1 MPNVYNYLISKA
13 FIIIVLLFANSS
25 LNGQSACT
33 MSDGRIFLERLP
45 IWNFPIFLVKV
56 LETEIEPTRNI
67 SKVQIL
73 ETFFGDIDT
82 NIISFISGGP
92 SRYKYEPTS
101 SLPPNII
108 LLLRTNCNPNKNT
121 KVEDIQYGMDYFD
134 SSANKMFE
142 LNAIRKFSTARK
154 LKRKRP
160 FEIFYTNGNL
170 GAKGAFKNGKP
181 IGMWQFFFDN
191 GKIKTVNIYDKKARL
206 TSKNTSY
213 EYGYQ
218 DTVPSK
224 LIISN
229 IKKGNM
235 MEAHNLKETPRITF
249 SKMSLRNIKKE
260 PHLTVH
266 QHRIFRM
273 DSWNQNRSK
282 LCKIVIGQSTL
293 PWSLPKIIIPM
304 EK

>member
-1 MPNVYNYLISKA
+1 M
-13 FIIIVLLFANSS
+13 
-25 LNGQSACT
+25 
-33 MSDGRIFLERLP
+33 
-45 IWNFPIFLVKV
+45 
-56 LETEIEPTRNI
+56 
-67 SKVQIL
+67 
-73 ETFFGDIDT
+73 
-82 NIISFISGGP
+82 
-92 SRYKYEPTS
+92 
-101 SLPPNII
+101 PPNII

-206 TSKNTSY
+206 TSKNISY

-224 LIISN
+224 INYIEY
-229 IKKGNM
+229 KKGKYDGSTQFERDTTNYF
-235 MEAHNLKETPRITF
+235 LKYEFKEYKKGTTSYGTSTSYFPNGFLESKQIQIVQNSDRPVNITLVITENYYPDGKI
-249 SKMSLRNIKKE
+249 KMKKAVLDNVE
-260 PHLTVH
+260 MY
-266 QHRIFRM
+266 IENYDDFG
-273 DSWNQNRSK
+273 K
-282 LCKIVIGQSTL
+282 KIVPEPQ
-293 PWSLPKIIIPM
+293 
-304 EK
+304 E